1 MIVKSRQPVMYR
13 LLDMDNEQSI
23 PKRYFVREELLIV
36 PSDTELLPISI
47 AQ

>member
-1 MIVKSRQPVMYR
+1 MTVKSRQPVMYR
-13 LLDMDNEQSI
+13 LADMDNEQSI

-36 PSDTELLPISI
+36 PSDTELPPVSI